1 MSASGQKV
9 TVYTRD
15 WCGFCTAAKSL
26 LQNKGVEFEEHNA
39 TKRPEAKQEMI
50 QRSGRMTFP
59 QIFIGSEH
67 VGGCDDLMAL
77 ERSGALDAMLA

>member
-1 MSASGQKV
+1 MAEKV
-9 TVYTRD
+9 VIYTRD
-15 WCGFCTAAKSL
+15 WCGFCTAAKNL
-26 LQNKGVEFEEHNA
+26 LASKNVAIEEHNA
-39 TKRPEAKQEMI
+39 TKDASARAEMI
-50 QRSGRMTFP
+50 QRSGGHTFP